1 MTRWENTSVYRA
13 LGTLSALPVRALSRL
28 PLKAGKRRCG
38 LSFSQWFLLL
48 GMGAMLCVPHGAWN
62 NLYDVLFALA
72 AHIDYRFGCAA
83 RKNAPRNVGDLG
95 PAALGFLLMTV
106 LCTLWA
112 GNKAGNLRVALFFWT
127 GFLLAYLTAAQFR
140 TRTERRTAAAALY
153 ITLLGVS
160 LYGLWNYITGAEASD
175 VPIDGEMYRRLG
187 ATLEHGINCGE
198 FLAMALPVALVWART
213 APTKAR
219 RSARTV
225 PLLLPCAAILLTYA
239 RSGWILLALA
249 LVLLLW
255 YKKKILLLPAAAL
268 GIGLAMDLTAQPGS
282 FLHAA
287 VYGFGALSMGRERRG
302 RRVGAALLWC
312 VPLLLLS
319 LPLDAEQGLILL
331 YEGLCATLLFLV
343 LPNRLFGGK
352 RLAAEKPEA
361 DAAETEEAERS
372 TARRRLSATAL
383 ALRELYD
390 SLMRTPKAEDE
401 NPAMIFARAAERVCR
416 GCSLRTICWERDY
429 AKTYN
434 ALNDATPALLTQG
447 RGRGGDFPSYFTDR
461 CIRFP
466 SFLSAVNSELSAFL
480 LRRQYRGR
488 LADTRAQ
495 AAGQYA
501 QLSELL
507 SGAAETL
514 EAQPTAAETL
524 LTYRVGAALRPK
536 EGENVSGDSVT
547 HFETEGGRLCLLLSD
562 GMGCG
567 EEARRESAL
576 AVRLLERFLRAGVET
591 SGALKTLNSA
601 LTLRAEVSE
610 SFTTIDLLTLS
621 LRDGAAEVYK
631 YGAAPSY
638 VKRGARV
645 RRITGSCLPAGLQ
658 SADTRPETTGFT
670 LEKGSFFVMLSDG
683 VADVNDDGW
692 LMALLEKFQGDDPQA
707 LASAI
712 LAAGRERRGGDDDCA
727 VLALY
732 RDKDGGAVEV

>member
-1 MTRWENTSVYRA
+1 MKVIELLKSKEWSGKVIDCVLRF
-13 LGTLSALPVRALSRL
+13 ALS
-28 PLKAGKRRCG
+28 
-38 LSFSQWFLLL
+38 
-48 GMGAMLCVPHGAWN
+48 
-62 NLYDVLFALA
+62 FALA
-72 AHIDYRFGCAA
+72 LAQVFGGYAPLALGMIGASGAGLRGVSALIGASAGAVLFLPFSHALRTFAAGVLIFTANNAFFDLKLYKKRAFLPLLCAGMMFSVEFVYVLRDGVGEA
-83 RKNAPRNVGDLG
+83 ANCLMALLLCALGAMSGRALLSTGDKEKEDHPYAPLFILLG
-95 PAALGFLLMTV
+95 VLMAASSFETADGFAPGRILSMLAVLLFAFERGSAFAIPAALCIGLGMDLGAGGGSFVHAASYAFSAV
-106 LCTLWA
+106 LVNVTA
-112 GNKAGNLRVALFFWT
+112 RGNRVAS
-127 GFLLAYLTAAQFR
+127 
-140 TRTERRTAAAALY
+140 ALWFALS
-153 ITLLGVS
+153 IL
-160 LYGLWNYITGAEASD
+160 
-175 VPIDGEMYRRLG
+175 
-187 ATLEHGINCGE
+187 C
-198 FLAMALPVALVWART
+198 FALPMNAHAGLV
-213 APTKAR
+213 
-219 RSARTV
+219 
-225 PLLLPCAAILLTYA
+225 
-239 RSGWILLALA
+239 
-249 LVLLLW
+249 
-255 YKKKILLLPAAAL
+255 
-268 GIGLAMDLTAQPGS
+268 
-282 FLHAA
+282 
-287 VYGFGALSMGRERRG
+287 
-302 RRVGAALLWC
+302 
-312 VPLLLLS
+312 
-319 LPLDAEQGLILL
+319 LL
-331 YEGLCATLLFLV
+331 YEGLAATLLFL
-343 LPNRLFGGK
+343 LIPSRFLRGK
-352 RLAAEKPEA
+352 RLCSDEAAQE
-361 DAAETEEAERS
+361 DAAV
-372 TARRRLSATAL
+372 RRKIAASAA

-390 SLMRTPKAEDE
+390 SIARPRTLTEE
-401 NPAMIFARAAERVCR
+401 NPAAIFDRAAEKVCR
-416 GCSLRTICWERDY
+416 GCALCSYCWEKEYQR
-429 AKTYN
+429 TYT
-434 ALNDATPALLTQG
+434 ALNDATAALLRRGQG
-447 RGRGGDFPSYFTDR
+447 RGEDFPSYFSER
-461 CIRFP
+461 CIHFS
-466 SFLSAVNSELSAFL
+466 SFLSAVNGELRAYL
-480 LRRQYRGR
+480 LRRQYRR
-488 LADTRAQ
+488 LLEDDRAK
-495 AAGQYA
+495 AASQYA

-547 HFETEGGRLCLLLSD
+547 HFETEDGRLCLLLSD

>member
-1 MTRWENTSVYRA
+1 MKVIELLKSKEWSGKVIDCVLRF
-13 LGTLSALPVRALSRL
+13 ALS
-28 PLKAGKRRCG
+28 
-38 LSFSQWFLLL
+38 
-48 GMGAMLCVPHGAWN
+48 
-62 NLYDVLFALA
+62 FALA
-72 AHIDYRFGCAA
+72 LAQVFGGYAPLALGMIGASGAGLRGVSALIGASAGAVLFLPFSHALRTFAAGVLIFTANNAFFDLKLYKKRAFLPLLCAGMMFSVEFVYVLRDGVGEA
-83 RKNAPRNVGDLG
+83 ANCLMALLLCALGAMSGRALLSTGDKEKEDHPYAPLFILLG
-95 PAALGFLLMTV
+95 VLMAASSFETADGFAPGRILSMLAVLLFAFERGSAFAIPAALCIGLGMDLGAGGGSFVHAASYAFSAV
-106 LCTLWA
+106 LVNVTA
-112 GNKAGNLRVALFFWT
+112 RGNRVAS
-127 GFLLAYLTAAQFR
+127 
-140 TRTERRTAAAALY
+140 ALWFALS
-153 ITLLGVS
+153 IL
-160 LYGLWNYITGAEASD
+160 
-175 VPIDGEMYRRLG
+175 
-187 ATLEHGINCGE
+187 C
-198 FLAMALPVALVWART
+198 FALPMNAHAGLV
-213 APTKAR
+213 
-219 RSARTV
+219 
-225 PLLLPCAAILLTYA
+225 
-239 RSGWILLALA
+239 
-249 LVLLLW
+249 
-255 YKKKILLLPAAAL
+255 
-268 GIGLAMDLTAQPGS
+268 
-282 FLHAA
+282 
-287 VYGFGALSMGRERRG
+287 
-302 RRVGAALLWC
+302 
-312 VPLLLLS
+312 
-319 LPLDAEQGLILL
+319 LL
-331 YEGLCATLLFLV
+331 YEGLAATLLFL
-343 LPNRLFGGK
+343 LIPSRFLRGK
-352 RLAAEKPEA
+352 RLCSDEAAQE
-361 DAAETEEAERS
+361 DAAV
-372 TARRRLSATAL
+372 RRKIAASAA

-390 SLMRTPKAEDE
+390 SIARPRTLTEE
-401 NPAMIFARAAERVCR
+401 NPAAIFDRAAEKVCR
-416 GCSLRTICWERDY
+416 GCALCDYCWEKEYQR
-429 AKTYN
+429 TYT
-434 ALNDATPALLTQG
+434 ALNDATAALLRRGQG
-447 RGRGGDFPSYFTDR
+447 RGEDFPSYFSER
-461 CIRFP
+461 CIHFS
-466 SFLSAVNSELSAFL
+466 SFLSAVNGELRAYL
-480 LRRQYRGR
+480 LRRQYRR
-488 LADTRAQ
+488 LLEDDRAK
-495 AAGQYA
+495 AASQYA

-547 HFETEGGRLCLLLSD
+547 HFETEDGRLCLLLSD